1 MRAFFAAL
9 GLGCLTLQASI
20 VPTFHLDNTT
30 LKAFQDYVAN
40 FEKSVSA
47 QFAASGRLWIDSDG
61 KHNLFESGKPVV
73 EPRSNDDVANG
84 SIHHF
89 SGAIHVP
96 GANIEAVRR

>member
-40 FEKSVSA
+40 FEKSVSDHS
-47 QFAASGRLWIDSDG
+47 FLEASSRIS
-61 KHNLFESGKPVV
+61 
-73 EPRSNDDVANG
+73 PRFIMSLPALRFRA
-84 SIHHF
+84 S
-89 SGAIHVP
+89 
-96 GANIEAVRR
+96 